1 MMKLKLEEA
10 INVARNRLNKIASW
24 EGRKIEDIRLEELEF
39 RDIWNNWTVILS
51 YQHEV
56 PVHPNPLLPNSP
68 TIKFERSYKRFTI
81 NSIGEVTAIKN
92 PFLQER
98 VK

>member
-1 MMKLKLEEA
+1 MKLKLEEA
-10 INVARNRLNKIASW
+10 INVARNRLNKLALW
-24 EGRKIEDIRLEELEF
+24 EGREIEDIRLEELEF
-39 RDIWNNWTVILS
+39 RDIWNNWTVTLS

-56 PVHPNPLLPNSP
+56 TVRPNPLLPNHP
-68 TIKFERSYKRFTI
+68 AIKLERSYKRFTI

-98 VK
+98 EK